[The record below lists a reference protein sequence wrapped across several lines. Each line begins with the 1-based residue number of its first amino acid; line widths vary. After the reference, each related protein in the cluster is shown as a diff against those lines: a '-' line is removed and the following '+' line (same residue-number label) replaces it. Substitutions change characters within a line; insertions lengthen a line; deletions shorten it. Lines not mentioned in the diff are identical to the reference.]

1 MHLLKQASKPITERG
16 KRKKYALGGGQ
27 ILQTTLIEETKDEKV
42 GESTD

>member
-27 ILQTTLIEETKDEKV
+27 ILQTKTIKETKDEKG
-42 GESTD
+42 GESSD